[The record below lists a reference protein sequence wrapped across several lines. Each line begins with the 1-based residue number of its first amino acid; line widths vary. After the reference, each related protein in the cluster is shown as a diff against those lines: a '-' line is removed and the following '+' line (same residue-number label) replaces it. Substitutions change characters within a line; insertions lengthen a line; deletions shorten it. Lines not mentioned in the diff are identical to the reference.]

1 MDIEKDRTRILLAT
15 LPHVPFDGWSKAALE
30 AGIRDAGVSAD
41 AAVTAFPGGVG
52 ELVTFFSDYTDQRM
66 IDVLASSNL
75 ADMRVRD
82 RIAEAVRVRLDLLAG
97 HREALRHVLSF
108 LALPQNAPLGLKCL
122 YRTVDAMWRAAGD
135 TATDYN
141 FYTKR
146 MLLSGVYGSTL
157 LYWLDDE
164 SADYEDSWAFLDRR
178 IADVMTIEKTK
189 GRLKGFFDK
198 LPDPGELL
206 RRCAPRPPV

>member
-1 MDIEKDRTRILLAT
+1 MDIEKDRIRILLAT

-30 AGIRDAGVSAD
+30 AGIRDAGVSDD
-41 AAVTAFPGGVG
+41 AAVTAFPGGTA
-52 ELVTFFSDYTDQRM
+52 ELVAFFSDYTDQRM
-66 IDVLASSNL
+66 IDVLAAGNL

-108 LALPQNAPLGLKCL
+108 FALPQNASLGLKCL
-122 YRTVDAMWRAAGD
+122 YRTVDSMWRAAGD

-189 GRLKGFFDK
+189 GRLKGAFDK
-198 LPDPGELL
+198 LPDMGEFL
-206 RRCAPRPPV
+206 RRCTPRPPA

>member
-1 MDIEKDRTRILLAT
+1 MR
-15 LPHVPFDGWSKAALE
+15 SK
-30 AGIRDAGVSAD
+30 G
-41 AAVTAFPGGVG
+41 
-52 ELVTFFSDYTDQRM
+52 
-66 IDVLASSNL
+66 
-75 ADMRVRD
+75 
-82 RIAEAVRVRLDLLAG
+82 AG